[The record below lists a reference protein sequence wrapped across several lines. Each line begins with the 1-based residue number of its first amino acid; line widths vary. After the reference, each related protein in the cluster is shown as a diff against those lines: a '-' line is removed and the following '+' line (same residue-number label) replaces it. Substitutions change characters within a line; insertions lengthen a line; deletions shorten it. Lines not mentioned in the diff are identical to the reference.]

1 MRDLLVILPVRGR
14 PDSARR
20 FMKAFR
26 ETATAAT
33 DVALITD
40 EDDTSSSGLSG
51 ELDVMGMTLV
61 RVPTA
66 QKINKAAEAC
76 AGSYEALMFMGDDN
90 VPLTPGWDG
99 FLLDAL
105 GGCGMAFANDLSP
118 HAGLLPCSVMMSS
131 AIVRALGWMAL
142 PGCSHFF
149 IDNCWREIGQRAGCL
164 TYLPGVV
171 IDHLHP
177 VWGKGQMDE
186 LYASARPMYWDHDEA
201 AFHRW
206 VAGRMDA
213 DVATV
218 AALREGA

>member
-40 EDDTSSSGLSG
+40 EDDTSSSGLSA

-149 IDNCWREIGQRAGCL
+149 IDNCLAG
-164 TYLPGVV
+164 
-171 IDHLHP
+171 D
-177 VWGKGQMDE
+177 
-186 LYASARPMYWDHDEA
+186 RP
-201 AFHRW
+201 
-206 VAGRMDA
+206 AGRMPHLPARRGHRPSAPGVGQGA
-213 DVATV
+213 DGRAVRLSPPHVLGPRRSCVPPLGGRADG
-218 AALREGA
+218 R